1 MYEGFFDFIENLAKK
16 NEEIV
21 LSEEIFQSMIPIIK
35 RFGLDQDEIHRCW
48 LKYKILAHSECKNKD
63 EIDFIIDSIIVH
75 PETPKPV
82 LHAQKQIKWLDSIP
96 QPEQRT
102 KEWYTYR
109 HNVITASSMSK
120 VFEGKTYY
128 NSVLKE
134 KVLPEKKHF
143 SGSSNALQHGVRN
156 EPVAQSIYELI
167 TKSKISE
174 YGCIRHPEIN
184 HIGASPDGIVTESFV
199 NGDLLLG
206 RMLEIKCL
214 YSRRLT
220 GIPLYKYWVQ
230 VQIQLEV
237 CELEYCDFFE
247 CKFNENLSEEK
258 FFEKLENGTIGEY
271 HGNIIEYTEISKDS
285 SESSKTKWIYSP
297 INLSYSEYLK
307 WKDNEIAPFLEN
319 NSNLWYNKIFY
330 WELIKYSNVTIKRN
344 RKWFKHV
351 KPKIESFWNDVME
364 RRKKIDNDDTGK
376 LEKTM
381 FPKKETNKMDSIKL
395 DICMIDDDYIN
406 NKDKKSLYSIG
417 DNSNMCF
424 ETEECQASPKE
435 KKIKKQKTVM
445 CLIDDEF

>member
-1 MYEGFFDFIENLAKK
+1 MDECFFDLIENLAKK

-75 PETPKPV
+75 PESPKPV
-82 LHAQKQIKWLDSIP
+82 LHAKKQIKWLDSIP

-134 KVLPEKKHF
+134 KVLPEKKQF

-184 HIGASPDGIVTESFV
+184 HIGASPDGIVTESFA

-247 CKFNENLSEEK
+247 CKFDENLSEEK
-258 FFEKLENGTIGEY
+258 FFEKLKNGTIGEY

-297 INLSYSEYLK
+297 INLSYTEYLK
-307 WKDNEIAPFLEN
+307 WRDTEIAPFLEN
-319 NSNLWYNKIFY
+319 NSNLWYNKTFY

-351 KPKIESFWNDVME
+351 KPKIKAFWNDVLE
-364 RRKKIDNDDTGK
+364 RRNKIDNDDTGE
-376 LEKTM
+376 LEKSM
-381 FPKKETNKMDSIKL
+381 FPKKETNKMNSIKL
-395 DICMIDDDYIN
+395 DICMIDDDYIS
-406 NKDKKSLYSIG
+406 NKDKTCVIDTYAIG
-417 DNSNMCF
+417 D
-424 ETEECQASPKE
+424 EENVKE
-435 KKIKKQKTVM
+435 KKIKKQKTVI

>member
-1 MYEGFFDFIENLAKK
+1 MDEAFFNIIENLAKK

-21 LSEEIFQSMIPIIK
+21 LSEEIFQSMIPIIN
-35 RFGLDQDEIHRCW
+35 RFGLDQKEIHRCW
-48 LKYKILAHSECKNKD
+48 LKYKILTHSECKNID

-75 PETPKPV
+75 PETAKQV
-82 LHAQKQIKWLDSIP
+82 LHAKKQIKWLDSIP

-134 KVLPEKKHF
+134 KVLPEKQQF

-167 TKSKISE
+167 TNSKISE
-174 YGCIRHPEIN
+174 YGCIRHPQIS
-184 HIGASPDGIVTESFV
+184 HIGASPDGIVTQSLV
-199 NGDLLLG
+199 DDDLLLG

-247 CKFNENLSEEK
+247 CKFNENLSEET

-271 HGNIIEYTEISKDS
+271 HGNIIEYTEISNDS

-297 INLSYSEYLK
+297 INLSSNEYLK
-307 WKDNEIAPFLEN
+307 WRDNEIAPFLDDN
-319 NSNLWYNKIFY
+319 TNLWYNKTFY

-344 RKWFKHV
+344 RGWFEHV
-351 KPKIESFWNDVME
+351 KPKIAAFWNDVIE
-364 RRKKIDNDDTGK
+364 KRNQIDNDTTGK

-381 FPKKETNKMDSIKL
+381 FPKKDTNKPLSIKV
-395 DICMIDDDYIN
+395 DICMIDDDYVKTN
-406 NKDKKSLYSIG
+406 VKDVPCLIEDDSPTVKVKKEIK
-417 DNSNMCF
+417 F
-424 ETEECQASPKE
+424 KE
-435 KKIKKQKTVM
+435 KKTDI
-445 CLIDDEF
+445 CLIDDDF